1 MSHEEKRHDRR
12 EEHLEREENRLLRE
26 QIRLLERI
34 LAAISSQ
41 SHPPL
46 LSSIKVMLSGGSTMP
61 VGPLTI
67 SVGQSYVATVV
78 GFDENGAAFSGPI
91 PTPTFAVANA
101 TVASIDPTAGT
112 GSGLAGGVTGV
123 TATLTSAEGLALTD
137 TETLTVTAVVPVL
150 SSIKVSLD
158 TV

>member
-26 QIRLLERI
+26 QIKLLKEI

-41 SHPPL
+41 SHPPV

-67 SVGQSYVATVV
+67 SVGKPYITTVV
-78 GFDENGAAFSGPI
+78 GADQNGAPWTGPI
-91 PTPTFAVANA
+91 PTPTFSDDNTAVA
-101 TVASIDPTAGT
+101 TTDPTAGT
-112 GSGLAGGVTGV
+112 GTGLSAGIDNIT
-123 TATLTSAEGLALTD
+123 
-137 TETLTVTAVVPVL
+137 
-150 SSIKVSLD
+150 
-158 TV
+158 